1 MTPTTHTHTIEL
13 TDEGEARLRAKA
25 ARAGLS
31 VGDWLQ
37 KLADKE
43 AGTEPADKEVGT
55 EPAGEALR
63 AWLNRTPEQIAAARE
78 AVMKTVIP
86 PRPLPPGKTLED
98 VVCGIWPGDETDEE
112 IFAAL
117 ERLS

>member
-43 AGTEPADKEVGT
+43 AGTDPAE
-55 EPAGEALR
+55 EALR
-63 AWLNRTPEQIAAARE
+63 AFLNRTPEQIAAARE
-78 AVMKTVIP
+78 AVMRTAIRG
-86 PRPLPPGKTLED
+86 RPLPEGKTLED
-98 VVCGIWPGDETDEE
+98 VVVGMWPGDETDEE

>member
-1 MTPTTHTHTIEL
+1 MTHAHTIEL
-13 TDEGEARLRAKA
+13 TDETDARLREKA

-31 VGDWLQ
+31 VGQWLQ
-37 KLADKE
+37 RLAEKE
-43 AGTEPADKEVGT
+43 AGIDPVDELV
-55 EPAGEALR
+55 R
-63 AWLNRTPEQIAAARE
+63 AWKARTPEQIAAARE

-86 PRPLPPGKTLED
+86 PRPLPPGKTLDD
-98 VVCGIWPGDETDEE
+98 VVCGTWPGDETDEE

>member
-13 TDEGEARLRAKA
+13 TDEGEARVRATV

-37 KLADKE
+37 KLANKE
-43 AGTEPADKEVGT
+43 AGEPDLLAQEI
-55 EPAGEALR
+55 R
-63 AWLNRTPEQIAAARE
+63 WLTSRTPEQIAADRE
-78 AVMKTVIP
+78 EVLKSSRP
-86 PRPLPPGKTLED
+86 PRPLPPGKTFLEA
-98 VVCGIWPGDETDEE
+98 VGGWPGDETDEE
-112 IFAAL
+112 VLAAL

>member
-1 MTPTTHTHTIEL
+1 MTPTHTHTVEL
-13 TDEGEARLRAKA
+13 SDEADARLREKA

-31 VGDWLQ
+31 VGEWLRR
-37 KLADKE
+37 LAEKE
-43 AGTEPADKEVGT
+43 AGTDPLDDAV
-55 EPAGEALR
+55 R
-63 AWLNRTPEQIAAARE
+63 AYLNRTPEQIAAARE
-78 AVMKTVIP
+78 AVMRTALP

-98 VVCGIWPGDETDEE
+98 VVVGMWPGDETDEE

>member
-13 TDEGEARLRAKA
+13 TDEGEARVRATA

-43 AGTEPADKEVGT
+43 AGTDPAE
-55 EPAGEALR
+55 EALR
-63 AWLNRTPEQIAAARE
+63 AFLNRTPEQIAAARE
-78 AVMKTVIP
+78 AVMRTAIRG
-86 PRPLPPGKTLED
+86 RPLPEGKTLED
-98 VVCGIWPGDETDEE
+98 VVVGMWPGDETDEE

>member
-1 MTPTTHTHTIEL
+1 MTPTKHTHTHTIEL
-13 TDEGEARLRAKA
+13 TDEGEERLRAKA
-25 ARAGLS
+25 ARTGLS

-43 AGTEPADKEVGT
+43 AGTDPADEL
-55 EPAGEALR
+55 LR

-78 AVMKTVIP
+78 AVMRTVIP
-86 PRPLPPGKTLED
+86 PRPLPPGKTLDD
-98 VVCGIWPGDETDEE
+98 VVCGMWPGDETDEE